1 MIRTEDLEKLAI
13 LAEVVDRLKERDSWV
28 GRTHLQ
34 KAALFLQD
42 LLDVPLDY
50 KFVLYY
56 YGPYSARLDD
66 DIQMMRMLNIVD
78 IEPMGEFGP
87 RYKAGT
93 TSLTEYRSSVATYG
107 KQIAAIADFFGSKT
121 AAEVELLATVF
132 YVMHTEGQFGSE
144 LFGRVQRL
152 KPRFSPAEIEQ
163 AIGAVSQFVDVS
175 APKELPF

>member
-78 IEPMGEFGP
+78 IEPMGGDGP
-87 RYKAGT
+87 RYQAGT
-93 TSLTEYRSSVATYG
+93 TPATENSSSQPDSAQQT
-107 KQIAAIADFFGSKT
+107 KNAADGADAS
-121 AAEVELLATVF
+121 ATVRAALAADHRDDGTGE
-132 YVMHTEGQFGSE
+132 V
-144 LFGRVQRL
+144 RVGLRL
-152 KPRFSPAEIEQ
+152 GVE
-163 AIGAVSQFVDVS
+163 D
-175 APKELPF
+175 